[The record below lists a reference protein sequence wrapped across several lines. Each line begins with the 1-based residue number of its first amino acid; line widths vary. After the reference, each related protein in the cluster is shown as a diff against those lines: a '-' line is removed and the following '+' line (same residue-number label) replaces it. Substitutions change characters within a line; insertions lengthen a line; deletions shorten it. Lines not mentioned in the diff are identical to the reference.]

1 MNHLSR
7 WVPEIALGAPTL
19 ALLVLL
25 AIPWGER
32 RAAGL
37 AGEVVRPSPPV
48 AAGPAGAAVQTASPR
63 ELAMLFGWRGA
74 AAASAPVPAALQVP
88 EASWI
93 QPMGY
98 VVEQNETRSYLF
110 KDMRA
115 RMVLSLKPGSAAKG
129 WRLLEVRERDFLLE
143 FEGQAYIIKRKP

>member
-25 AIPWGER
+25 VIPWGER
-32 RAAGL
+32 QAAGL
-37 AGEVVRPSPPV
+37 AGEVAAPSPVV
-48 AAGPAGAAVQTASPR
+48 ATEPAGVAGRTASPR
-63 ELAMLFGWRGA
+63 ELAGLFGWRGA
-74 AAASAPVPAALQVP
+74 AAAPAPASPQVQ

-93 QPMGY
+93 QAMGY
-98 VVEQNETRSYLF
+98 VVEQNGTRSYLF
-110 KDMRA
+110 KDTRT

-143 FEGQAYIIKRKP
+143 FEGQPYIIKRKP